1 MSFIN
6 SGVLPSDRRTS
17 LKSPSSIRSLP
28 IFLSPFSSSLLVLHC
43 SSSLLI
49 LEPILHSQFAIFI
62 LHFSICYFVSQ
73 LPTHPSFNPWRPL
86 VNPLPKLVLA
96 PRPDRFDPPRCPG
109 VRKCP
114 DCFGRLG
121 PILSRSRAP
130 GYDIEP

>member
-6 SGVLPSDRRTS
+6 SGVLPSDARTF
-17 LKSPSSIRSLP
+17 LKSPSPIRSLP
-28 IFLSPFSSSLLVLHC
+28 IFLSPF

-62 LHFSICYFVSQ
+62 LHFSICYFVSR

-86 VNPLPKLVLA
+86 VNPLPKLILA
-96 PRPDRFDPPRCPG
+96 PRPDRFDPPGSAG
-109 VRKCP
+109 VGKCP
-114 DCFGRLG
+114 DRFGRLG
-121 PILSRSRAP
+121 PTLSRSRAA